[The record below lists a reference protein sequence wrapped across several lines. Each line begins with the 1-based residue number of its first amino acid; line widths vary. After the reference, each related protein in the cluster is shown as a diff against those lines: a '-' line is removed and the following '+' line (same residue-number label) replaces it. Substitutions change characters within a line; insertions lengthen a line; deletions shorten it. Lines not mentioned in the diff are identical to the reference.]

1 MTHIEVGQ
9 TAPDFTL
16 LNESGEEVSLSSMQG
31 KKVVL
36 VFYPF
41 DFSPP
46 CTTEMCAIRD
56 DFSGWDTS
64 GAEVFGISRDSRYA
78 HAAFKKA
85 ESIPITLLADVKG
98 EAARDY
104 GVWNEGAGFAER
116 GTFIIDESGIV
127 TFAVHNPAP
136 EIRDHSVVEGYLSNK
151 S

>member
-16 LNESGEEVSLSSMQG
+16 LNESGEEVSLSSMRG

-46 CTTEMCAIRD
+46 CTTEMCTIRD

-116 GTFIIDESGIV
+116 GTFIIDE
-127 TFAVHNPAP
+127 
-136 EIRDHSVVEGYLSNK
+136 
-151 S
+151 

>member
-1 MTHIEVGQ
+1 
-9 TAPDFTL
+9 
-16 LNESGEEVSLSSMQG
+16 
-31 KKVVL
+31 
-36 VFYPF
+36 
-41 DFSPP
+41 
-46 CTTEMCAIRD
+46 
-56 DFSGWDTS
+56 
-64 GAEVFGISRDSRYA
+64 
-78 HAAFKKA
+78 
-85 ESIPITLLADVKG
+85 VKG